1 MKYQEFK
8 NIINK
13 PYFTGLDI
21 MLKKLNIYS
30 SQLSLWKK
38 KGYIGRL
45 KKGMYFFADEKEKMI
60 AEEVSFLIYQPSYL
74 SMEFILSY
82 YGLIPEMV
90 YAKTAITT
98 KTTRK
103 FSNDFGNFTYH
114 HILPKLF
121 FGYIPTETAVGKY
134 LVAEPEKAI
143 LDYFYFNLGKLNDRK
158 DIEELRINCDEFRRL
173 MDRKKMNVYLKEFNI
188 KKLTDNINILFE
200 IC

>member
-38 KGYIGRL
+38 KEYIGRL

>member
-1 MKYQEFK
+1 MKYIELRK
-8 NIINK
+8 NMKSSIFSLQDLKIMGLK
-13 PYFTGLDI
+13 VYPY
-21 MLKKLNIYS
+21 
-30 SQLSLWKK
+30 QLSVWVKK
-38 KGYIGRL
+38 AYLIKL
-45 KKGMYFFADEKEKMI
+45 KNGLYLFADKQDSILIEQL
-60 AEEVSFLIYQPSYL
+60 AFNIYQPSYISLEWAL
-74 SMEFILSY
+74 SG

>member
-8 NIINK
+8 NVINK

-21 MLKKLNIYS
+21 LLKKLNIYS
-30 SQLSLWKK
+30 SQLSLWQK

-45 KKGMYFFADEKEKMI
+45 KKGVYFFADEKEKMI
-60 AEEVSFLIYQPSYL
+60 AEEVSFLICQPSYL
-74 SMEFILSY
+74 SMEFMLSY

-103 FSNDFGNFTYH
+103 FSNDFGNFAYH

-121 FGYIPTETAVGKY
+121 FGYVPMETAAGKY
-134 LVAEPEKAI
+134 LIAEPEKAI
-143 LDYFYFNLGKLNDRK
+143 LDYFYFNLGKLNDCK
-158 DIEELRINCDEFRRL
+158 DIEELRINCDELRRL
-173 MDRKKMNVYLKEFNI
+173 VDRKKMNVYLKEFNI
-188 KKLTDNINILFE
+188 KKLTNNINILFE

>member
-1 MKYQEFK
+1 
-8 NIINK
+8 
-13 PYFTGLDI
+13 